1 MMAKKGDSDRGRRD
15 RFENDSRDRARP
27 AGGQRPD
34 RKPKSGAGPKP
45 DTRTGTRKPP
55 RGPRTQD
62 DEAREWDGEP
72 GSGDRPGRGSQS
84 GPGPKANRGPRP
96 DAGKKPGRDRKRSVD
111 DGAGRGPRRAPR
123 DAAGRGAKP
132 GAEAAVVGVA
142 AATVGVAAGRRV
154 ETPALAKDGR
164 DFIYGRHAV
173 LEMLRAGRRH
183 VHNVWLGE
191 GVQQTGIV
199 AEVLST
205 ARLRGIPV
213 KEMSR
218 VGFERLG
225 PVNHQGV
232 VAEVEA
238 YPYVELDEL
247 LRGELAEDALFLAL
261 DHLQDVQNLGTLLR
275 TAEAMN
281 VTGVI
286 LPERR
291 AAEITP
297 AAVNASAGAVEHL
310 RIARVGNLVQALEQ
324 LKAAGVWIAGLDSGP
339 GATPLG
345 RADLAGRLALVVGAE
360 GEGLARLAREKC
372 DWLVAIPM
380 YGKVGSL
387 NAAVAGSVALIT
399 ARQMQRSRE

>member
-1 MMAKKGDSDRGRRD
+1 V
-15 RFENDSRDRARP
+15 RDRAER
-27 AGGQRPD
+27 
-34 RKPKSGAGPKP
+34 GAGA
-45 DTRTGTRKPP
+45 DT
-55 RGPRTQD
+55 D
-62 DEAREWDGEP
+62 A
-72 GSGDRPGRGSQS
+72 PGRG
-84 GPGPKANRGPRP
+84 
-96 DAGKKPGRDRKRSVD
+96 
-111 DGAGRGPRRAPR
+111 
-123 DAAGRGAKP
+123 AAA
-132 GAEAAVVGVA
+132 VGVA
-142 AATVGVAAGRRV
+142 AAAGVAAGRKV
-154 ETPALAKDGR
+154 QTPALAKDGR
-164 DFIYGRHAV
+164 EFIYGRHAV

-183 VHNVWLGE
+183 VHNIWLGE

-199 AEVLST
+199 AELLST
-205 ARLRGIPV
+205 ARLQGVPV

-247 LRGELAEDALFLAL
+247 LRGELPEDALFLVL

-291 AAEITP
+291 AAEVTP

-310 RIARVGNLVQALEQ
+310 RIAMVGNLVQALEQ
-324 LKAAGVWIAGLDSGP
+324 MKGAGVWIAGLDSGV
-339 GATPLG
+339 GSMPLG
-345 RADLAGRLALVVGAE
+345 RADLSGRVALVVGAE
-360 GEGLARLAREKC
+360 GEGLARLVRERC

-380 YGKVGSL
+380 YGKIGSL
-387 NAAVAGSVALIT
+387 NAAVAGSVALVT
-399 ARQMQRSRE
+399 ARQAQRLRG